1 MQHVWGVIYRLRVTH
16 TLWRSHKFN
25 NSTLLIAWLKP
36 GFGSLDIHL
45 SQLDERRDGDGA

>member
-1 MQHVWGVIYRLRVTH
+1 MQHVWGVIYRLGMTH
-16 TLWRSHKFN
+16 THTPKFN

-45 SQLDERRDGDGA
+45 SQLDERRDEDGV